1 MGFHPNLEVFWFFL
15 FAVAMVDFQIII
27 QFLFLAVALPWGW
40 ESESGR
46 ERVSEVRPSSHTTD
60 IFSISEAE

>member
-1 MGFHPNLEVFWFFL
+1 MGFHPNSELCFFL
-15 FAVAMVDFQIII
+15 FAVAMVDCQVII
-27 QFLFLAVALPWGW
+27 QFLFLALSLAWGW

-46 ERVSEVRPSSHTTD
+46 ERVSEMRYSSHTTD